1 MDFPI
6 LSQEQLLSLEPEFI
20 SFLVVHGIDDTL
32 WKKINTDNPDKAQEL
47 VRLFSKL
54 VWEKVCDNT
63 KVLKRISEKEMI
75 FVHLEADK
83 GLMVYAQWKN
93 DHWDI
98 HTGSK
103 LWQKDRRQEILQ
115 FFQQGFVRASLQELE
130 TMRQNISNVPN
141 VSNP

>member
-75 FVHLEADK
+75 FVHLEAEK
-83 GLMVYAQWKN
+83 GLMVHAQWKN
-93 DHWDI
+93 DRWEI

-103 LWQKDRRQEILQ
+103 ALATNRRQEILH

>member
-1 MDFPI
+1 MDYPS
-6 LSQEQLLSLEPEFI
+6 LTQEQLAALEPDFI

-32 WKKINTDNPDKAQEL
+32 WKKINKDNPDKAQEL
-47 VRLFSKL
+47 VDIFSQL
-54 VWEKVCDNT
+54 VWEKVCDDT
-63 KVLKRISEKEMI
+63 KVLKRISEKEVI

-83 GLMVYAQWKN
+83 GLMVHAQWKN

-115 FFQQGFVRASLQELE
+115 FFQQGFVRASLQELA
-130 TMRQNISNVPN
+130 TLRQNISIPSNVT
-141 VSNP
+141 NP

>member
-83 GLMVYAQWKN
+83 GPMEKRPLGYPY
-93 DHWDI
+93 
-98 HTGSK
+98 G
-103 LWQKDRRQEILQ
+103 
-115 FFQQGFVRASLQELE
+115 
-130 TMRQNISNVPN
+130 
-141 VSNP
+141 